1 MAVQKIITESDN
13 RLRAP
18 NSKVILIDEEVKKE
32 ILDLKDTLA
41 SAKNPEGAGLAAP
54 QIGINK
60 KICVVRNYTEDVADP
75 SKVVFQEFVFINPK
89 ITSASKETNLDW
101 EACLSVP
108 NKYGRVSRHNKIKVT
123 ALDEE
128 GIQFTLKA
136 SGYFAQVIQHEL
148 DHLMGVLFIDKVVGK
163 IISGKEMEETYH
175 GAYA

>member
-89 ITSASKETNLDW
+89 ITSASKETNLVSFSDLFLISS
-101 EACLSVP
+101 LSPVFLEITTR
-108 NKYGRVSRHNKIKVT
+108 YGIPIKSLSANLAPADT
-123 ALDEE
+123 PALSSNN
-128 GIQFTLKA
+128 TSTPSA
-136 SGYFAQVIQHEL
+136 
-148 DHLMGVLFIDKVVGK
+148 
-163 IISGKEMEETYH
+163 
-175 GAYA
+175 